1 LNPQHLNYISYVLGH
16 LLPRFLKSA
25 ASTFAGIYI
34 MAQQADTQKRLEY
47 MNQVVQNPNLNAQR
61 ILGNNKRELR
71 DIFIPADQD
80 NSSFICTQGTWPGNQ
95 RPRGR
100 RHAPPSKMA
109 KTYQSML

>member
-1 LNPQHLNYISYVLGH
+1 LNPQQFNDISYVLGH

-25 ASTFAGIYI
+25 AITFVGIYI
-34 MAQQADTQKRLEY
+34 MAQQADMQKRLEY
-47 MNQVVQNPNLNAQR
+47 MNQVVQNSSLNAQC

-80 NSSFICTQGTWPGNQ
+80 NLSFICTQGTWPRNQ

-100 RHAPPSKMA
+100 RHAPPSNG
-109 KTYQSML
+109 